1 MKVKITYPIVSIK
14 KIKRR
19 KVLDVLFWPFLLV
32 IYSLPIINILTGKP
46 LWSIVVLYA
55 LYMVWELFI
64 NVDLV
69 ELNRISQFIKLVVHS
84 SILLALIDI
93 FLSPGWAVEVISIVA
108 FSALTISGILFFTD
122 FRRQKQNMLPLIVL
136 IFLTMIGA
144 ILGLIL
150 TDYKNYWA
158 LIVMGL
164 ISVALLLSFVFILK
178 KDFINEI
185 KKRTHV
191 N

>member
-1 MKVKITYPIVSIK
+1 MKIRITYPIVSIK

-55 LYMVWELFI
+55 LYMAWELFVNI
-64 NVDLV
+64 DLV
-69 ELNRISQFIKLVVHS
+69 ELNRISQFIKLTIHS

-108 FSALTISGILFFTD
+108 FSALTISSILFFTD

-144 ILGLIL
+144 VLGLIL

-164 ISVALLLSFVFILK
+164 ISVALLLSCIFILK
-178 KDFINEI
+178 TELITEF
-185 KKRTHV
+185 KKRMHIK
-191 N
+191 